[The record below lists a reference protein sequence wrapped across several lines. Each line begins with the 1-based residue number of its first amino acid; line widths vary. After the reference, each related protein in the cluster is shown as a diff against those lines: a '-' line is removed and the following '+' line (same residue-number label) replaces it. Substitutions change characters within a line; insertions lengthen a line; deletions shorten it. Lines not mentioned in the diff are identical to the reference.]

1 MGCYYCNQW
10 AGRALGPKAVCED
23 CYQVAK
29 NAPDESRAGVITERL
44 QKIHGLLIKQEQKG
58 YVKQWTDEI
67 ANRLHFLNGVEVAS
81 GPHISQ
87 LAVPV
92 VPIPLNPPE
101 VATKAVAPKTK
112 KLVVKKFR

>member
-29 NAPDESRAGVITERL
+29 VVPDGSRTGVITDRL

-67 ANRLHFLNGVEVAS
+67 ANRLQFLGEVETGSLVTE
-81 GPHISQ
+81 
-87 LAVPV
+87 AVQGADPV
-92 VPIPLNPPE
+92 QEVVTPA
-101 VATKAVAPKTK
+101 VATKSK